1 MNSRRQLLASLFLAI
16 AIAPASA
23 DEIPALTIHLSS
35 FAFSPDQIR
44 LRRGVPVRLQLVND
58 SSGGHNFS
66 APEFFAASTYPGGT
80 APPGGKIDVPAGHTI
95 DLVVVPG
102 NAGTYRLECTH
113 FLHATFGMTGRI
125 IVE

>member
-1 MNSRRQLLASLFLAI
+1 MNRRQLLAALFVAV
-16 AIAPASA
+16 APASA
-23 DEIPALTIHLSS
+23 DEVPTLTIHLSS
-35 FAFSPDQIR
+35 FAFTPDQVR

-66 APEFFAASTYPGGT
+66 APDFFAASTFPGGT
-80 APPGGKIDVPAGHTI
+80 APPDGRIDVPAGKTI
-95 DLVVVPG
+95 DIVVVPG
-102 NAGTYRLECTH
+102 TPGSYKLECTH

>member
-1 MNSRRQLLASLFLAI
+1 MNSRRQLLASLALAI

-23 DEIPALTIHLSS
+23 DEIPTIAIRLSS
-35 FAFSPDQIR
+35 FAFTPDQIR
-44 LRRGVPVRLQLVND
+44 LRRGAPVRLQLVNE

-66 APEFFAASTYPGGT
+66 APEFFAASTFPAGT
-80 APPGGKIDVPAGHTI
+80 APPDGKIDVPAGKTI
-95 DLVVVPG
+95 DIVVVPG
-102 NAGTYRLECTH
+102 TAGTYKLECTH